1 MTFNEILMIGLS
13 IITSLGGSAVI
24 LMAFSSWLGKVWAN
38 RILEKDKNK
47 YTLELDAI
55 KNEYNKDL
63 ERLKTELKLTEV
75 KQNIIFSKLHTDRAD
90 VIAEIYALLK
100 DVHLNMRSFMKP
112 YEISGEESKNTYL
125 QNTYKAWNEFIDYYP
140 KKLIYLPKPTADE
153 LENVATE
160 LQTLF
165 STYQIA
171 TNSFPTGTDKQQ
183 EINKVLKQMPN
194 ILVVLENEFRILLG
208 HNQENGDRLN

>member
-1 MTFNEILMIGLS
+1 MIGLS
-13 IITSLGGSAVI
+13 ILTSLGGSAVI

-63 ERLKTELKLTEV
+63 ERLKTELKLTEA
-75 KQNIIFSKLHTDRAD
+75 KQNIVFSKLHTDRAD

-100 DVHLNMRSFMKP
+100 DVHLNMQRFMKP
-112 YEISGEESKNTYL
+112 NPVAEEESKETYL
-125 QNTYKAWNEFIDYYP
+125 QNTKKALNGLVDYYP
-140 KKLIYLPKPTADE
+140 KKLIYLPKPTADK
-153 LENVATE
+153 LEAVATE
-160 LQTLF
+160 LIILF
-165 STYQIA
+165 ATHQIVSQ
-171 TNSFPTGTDKQQ
+171 SFFAGRDREQ

-194 ILVVLENEFRILLG
+194 VLVVLENEFRILLG
-208 HNQENGDRLN
+208 DNQENLDRLN